1 MPRPL
6 TLRNDY
12 DATQLRQLAQEADEP
27 AQVRRLLALACVYDG
42 MRRDQAARQNAMQAQ
57 TLCDWVHAFNAKGPE
72 GLKNTPPPGRPR
84 KLSPA
89 QRQAI
94 AQLVDDGPDPEV
106 DGVARWRRAD
116 IKDISEQCYG
126 VRIAVTT
133 MGSVIKEHGYKQDSA
148 HKRHIKQEMAQ
159 AEALKKNIARS
170 D

>member
-72 GLKNTPPPGRPR
+72 GLKSTPLPGRPR

-116 IKDISEQCYG
+116 IQAIIERRYG
-126 VRIAVTT
+126 VRLAVTT
-133 MGSVIKEHGYKQDSA
+133 VGRLLKELGFAHVSA
-148 HKRHIKQEMAQ
+148 RPRHPKQEPAQ
-159 AEALKKNIARS
+159 PEAFKKNIA
-170 D
+170 